1 MKKDIWVVLY
11 LEHVRYRKYDKRGDN
26 RKKGRYS
33 KAPGDPASSPL
44 DQREEQSAKIVFEN
58 TLSEKSRSPTFVWT
72 ILPFAGAC

>member
-1 MKKDIWVVLY
+1 M
-11 LEHVRYRKYDKRGDN
+11 GDN
-26 RKKGRYS
+26 VNTTREETVERRKRYS

-58 TLSEKSRSPTFVWT
+58 TLSEKSPSPTFVWT